1 MDSKHGIR
9 FCKFTKVFCKISY
22 NKYKENICFCSN
34 SSRLEK
40 KNGKIEMN
48 FNKDTAD
55 KEIVTTVSNNKTNRI
70 LLVTGYPKIR
80 SETNIECFI
89 LPL

>member
-1 MDSKHGIR
+1 
-9 FCKFTKVFCKISY
+9 
-22 NKYKENICFCSN
+22 
-34 SSRLEK
+34 
-40 KNGKIEMN
+40 MN